1 MNSHNVTFWESSLK
15 PGMMGHFNSHS
26 PQGDA
31 SQSTHVKPKFHM
43 CDWCGGPHLTEQC
56 YRKDPRNVHHFPHP
70 AWPGGVAPA
79 SVLATYRVPKPR
91 NPHWYRTKT
100 MVLQG
105 SQVVG
110 SLACS
115 TESLIEALSVL
126 QAISD
131 LNGTS
136 THINPYPPPHSIRP
150 DGNWT
155 CQFCLLN
162 GHRMEKCYARD
173 PENLYLYP
181 HSAWLH
187 GEPPKFMKLKYYKPF
202 TQEEAQQM
210 SVSVRSRTRP
220 PQAAQGVPRT
230 PTPSPGVPLW
240 SPPTVD
246 PTPDLDME
254 PPVPKTTPIQLQ
266 DTAPK
271 VTDWLSGVLWCKPF
285 SG

>member
-1 MNSHNVTFWESSLK
+1 MNTHNVTFWESSLK

-56 YRKDPRNVHHFPHP
+56 FRKDPRNVHHFPHP

-79 SVLATYRVPKPR
+79 SVLAKYCVPKPK
-91 NPHWYRTKT
+91 NPQWYRTKT
-100 MVLQG
+100 MILQG

-136 THINPYPPPHSIRP
+136 TPIQPSPSSHPVRP
-150 DGNWT
+150 DPKGRNWT
-155 CQFCLLN
+155 CQFCLLH
-162 GHRMEKCYARD
+162 GHRKERCYARD
-173 PENLYLYP
+173 PANLYLYP
-181 HSAWLH
+181 NSIWPR
-187 GEPPKFMKLKYYKPF
+187 GEPPEFMKRRYYKPF
-202 TQEEAQQM
+202 TQEEAQKM
-210 SVSVRSRTRP
+210 SASGPPKSRMTP
-220 PQAAQGVPRT
+220 P
-230 PTPSPGVPLW
+230 PSPGIPLW

-246 PTPDLDME
+246 PRPDLDME
-254 PPVPKTTPIQLQ
+254 PPVPPIIPILLV

-271 VTDWLSGVLWCKPF
+271 TKDWLTGISWCKPF